1 MGKDAAQGIQ
11 RAGGWGPVFLDGGSG
26 YDLGAALGAPRA
38 PAPTR
43 GRAPCRG
50 ARRGALPRMSAGTC
64 GAMRRARA
72 ALQRETSHALA
83 CPSGFVCSMT
93 CLVAKR
99 VCADLGVPNRAARA
113 RRAARAGGGGA
124 RVRQGAARA
133 PRWPPRCASTARSG
147 TWPACWGARTGRR
160 VCRVQPPS
168 SRSPDA
174 LQVRH
179 ECRSGTPPAAATLL
193 LHAATPSHAR
203 PLSNAAC

>member
-124 RVRQGAARA
+124 RVRQARPEHRAGRRAVRALPGRGRGRPAGVRARGAGYAACSLPARA
-133 PRWPPRCASTARSG
+133 RRTRCK
-147 TWPACWGARTGRR
+147 
-160 VCRVQPPS
+160 
-168 SRSPDA
+168 
-174 LQVRH
+174 
-179 ECRSGTPPAAATLL
+179 
-193 LHAATPSHAR
+193 
-203 PLSNAAC
+203 